1 MLAFFNKKSV
11 NNGPVKRVSLYIS
24 EQEKKIIIA
33 PLYKNNAGIYY
44 EQEKCSVLKFPT
56 DATILGDEVIKNFHL
71 FKVQD
76 KNLRDQKLKEWPA
89 FIHSKLKTVKAFET
103 LYFKIG
109 IDGINAGNIFINIE
123 GETIAD
129 NDIIIKSSLPATTD
143 TKAIGERIIRIYKS
157 CITGII

>member
-1 MLAFFNKKSV
+1 
-11 NNGPVKRVSLYIS
+11 
-24 EQEKKIIIA
+24 
-33 PLYKNNAGIYY
+33 
-44 EQEKCSVLKFPT
+44 LKFPT